1 MYKSPLQ
8 RIEAR
13 RKARRLAKALE
24 YFLDGLL
31 AVMVLSAFVIWALS
45 VHWLALP

>member
-1 MYKSPLQ
+1 MYKSPLE

-13 RKARRLAKALE
+13 RKARRLTKALE

-31 AVMVLSAFVIWALS
+31 AFMVVSAFVIWVVS
-45 VHWLALP
+45 MHWLTLP